1 MHIPTNEIKEVQR
14 FIFDKGCIV
23 VQFNR
28 SLKPHPYV
36 NVANFKVMKI
46 VRSLYS
52 KGCVEKVFAW
62 RDGYYVINKKG
73 IEYIRR
79 KHYLTE
85 NDYPSLYDSD
95 PLAVNK
101 TVEPEEEG
109 EIIFKE

>member
-23 VQFNR
+23 VQFDR
-28 SLKPHPYV
+28 TLKPHPYV

-52 KGCVEKVFAW
+52 MGCVEKFFAW
-62 RDGYYVINKKG
+62 RDAYYVITKKG

-95 PLAVNK
+95 PLAETK
-101 TVEPEEEG
+101 TVDQEGEE